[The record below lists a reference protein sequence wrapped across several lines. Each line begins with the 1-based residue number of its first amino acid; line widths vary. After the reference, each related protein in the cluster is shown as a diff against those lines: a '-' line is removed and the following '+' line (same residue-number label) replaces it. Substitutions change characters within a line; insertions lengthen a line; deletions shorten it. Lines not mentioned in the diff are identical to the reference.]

1 VYLVRRATVEEVRV
15 LRAIAD
21 YQFGLGVGAEV
32 IPESAY
38 LRVSKSTG
46 AVRAVLSEGGDIL
59 FTVRAYTHTLIPSL
73 RGGLLL
79 HRAVRFPSLRCV
91 VVSDVADEV
100 VKHSSS
106 VFSRHV
112 LYVDEGLRAG
122 DEVLVV
128 DESDRFLCVGT
139 MRLSPAEVLDF
150 IRGSAVR
157 IRACLV
163 GEAGQDSPDRA
174 GEGASSREA

>member
-1 VYLVRRATVEEVRV
+1 MF
-15 LRAIAD
+15 RAIAD
-21 YQFGLGVGAEV
+21 YQFGPGVGVKV
-32 IPESAY
+32 IPDSTY
-38 LRVSKSTG
+38 LRVSKNTG
-46 AVRAVLSEGGDIL
+46 AVRAILSEGKDLL

-73 RGGLLL
+73 HGALLL
-79 HRAVRFPSLRCV
+79 HGAVAFPKLRCV
-91 VVSDVADEV
+91 VLSDVADEV
-100 VKHSSS
+100 VRHGST

-112 LYVDEGLRAG
+112 LYVDEELRAG

-150 IRGSAVR
+150 IRGSAIR

-163 GEAGQDSPDRA
+163 GEADQDSPNRA
-174 GEGASSREA
+174 GEETSPREV